1 MPQWRFN
8 IYRLNSGMKNLI
20 VRSLS
25 GAVYAALIVC
35 AIMFGGAWAFP
46 ALCTVFAILGTGEL
60 TRLCYGTRTPALTA
74 LDMAG
79 AAIVVSAPAACL
91 VCASG
96 GIYTASLAATG
107 AFFVYFLARLICQL
121 YLPGENAVGSI
132 SAAFTSLMYVAMPL
146 CCASMMYLMYGPS
159 IILTMFIMIW
169 LNDTGAFCVGS
180 LIGKRR
186 LFERISPKKSW
197 EGFAGGLVFSIAGG
211 ALILFSVRQMGSRP
225 RLGRDVYARSSSE
238 RFRHMGRPCGITA
251 QTYSRSK
258 RQRTHNA
265 RTRRHSR
272 PHRLTAARSTR
283 PGVLHGGT
291 YTYLA
296 YQITPTQQTPYTK
309 QSCQTADTTCVA

>member
-20 VRSLS
+20 VRSMS

-132 SAAFTSLMYVAMPL
+132 SAAYTSLMYVAMPL
-146 CCASMMYLMYGPS
+146 CCASLMYLMYGPS

-186 LFERISPKKSW
+186 LFECISPKKSW

-211 ALILFSVRQMGSRP
+211 ALIYFLFGKWAPGLGLAEMCALGAVVSVFATWGDLVESLLKR
-225 RLGRDVYARSSSE
+225 
-238 RFRHMGRPCGITA
+238 TA
-251 QTYSRSK
+251 GVKDSG
-258 RQRTHNA
+258 HIM
-265 RTRRHSR
+265 
-272 PHRLTAARSTR
+272 
-283 PGVLHGGT
+283 PGHGGILDRIDSLLLVVPVSMI
-291 YTYLA
+291 YLFL
-296 YQITPTQQTPYTK
+296 IL
-309 QSCQTADTTCVA
+309 

>member
-20 VRSLS
+20 VRSMS

-211 ALILFSVRQMGSRP
+211 ALIYFLFGKWAPGLGLAEMCTLGAVVSVFATWGDLVESLLKR
-225 RLGRDVYARSSSE
+225 
-238 RFRHMGRPCGITA
+238 TA
-251 QTYSRSK
+251 GVKDSG
-258 RQRTHNA
+258 HIM
-265 RTRRHSR
+265 
-272 PHRLTAARSTR
+272 
-283 PGVLHGGT
+283 PGHGGILDRIDSLLLVAPA
-291 YTYLA
+291 LA
-296 YQITPTQQTPYTK
+296 CYMAALTLI
-309 QSCQTADTTCVA
+309 

>member
-1 MPQWRFN
+1 
-8 IYRLNSGMKNLI
+8 MKNLI
-20 VRSLS
+20 VRSMS

-211 ALILFSVRQMGSRP
+211 ALIYFLFGKWAPGLGLAEMCTLGAVVSVFATWGDLVESLLKR
-225 RLGRDVYARSSSE
+225 
-238 RFRHMGRPCGITA
+238 TA
-251 QTYSRSK
+251 GVKDSG
-258 RQRTHNA
+258 HIM
-265 RTRRHSR
+265 
-272 PHRLTAARSTR
+272 
-283 PGVLHGGT
+283 PGHGGILDRIDSLLLVAPA
-291 YTYLA
+291 LA
-296 YQITPTQQTPYTK
+296 CYMAALTLI
-309 QSCQTADTTCVA
+309 

>member
-1 MPQWRFN
+1 MCHIKKNNYLCFEYCGIAMPQWRFN
-8 IYRLNSGMKNLI
+8 IYRLNSGMNNLI
-20 VRSLS
+20 VRSMS

-211 ALILFSVRQMGSRP
+211 ALIYFLFGKWAPGLGLAEMCALGAVVSVFATWGDLVESLLKR
-225 RLGRDVYARSSSE
+225 
-238 RFRHMGRPCGITA
+238 TA
-251 QTYSRSK
+251 GVKDSG
-258 RQRTHNA
+258 HIM
-265 RTRRHSR
+265 
-272 PHRLTAARSTR
+272 
-283 PGVLHGGT
+283 PGHGGILDRIDSLLLVAPA
-291 YTYLA
+291 LA
-296 YQITPTQQTPYTK
+296 CYMAALTLI
-309 QSCQTADTTCVA
+309 

>member
-1 MPQWRFN
+1 
-8 IYRLNSGMKNLI
+8 MKNLI

-211 ALILFSVRQMGSRP
+211 ALIYFLFGKWAPGLGLAEMCTLGAVVSVFATWGDLVESLLKR
-225 RLGRDVYARSSSE
+225 
-238 RFRHMGRPCGITA
+238 TA
-251 QTYSRSK
+251 GVKDSG
-258 RQRTHNA
+258 HIM
-265 RTRRHSR
+265 
-272 PHRLTAARSTR
+272 
-283 PGVLHGGT
+283 PGHGGILDRIDSLLLVAPA
-291 YTYLA
+291 LA
-296 YQITPTQQTPYTK
+296 CYMAALTLI
-309 QSCQTADTTCVA
+309 